1 MNFQKRNEKRK
12 QKQKE
17 ERNKIDCSIM
27 YSRSSNE
34 FKQNPRN
41 RKNKE
46 TKNSKAKYKKW

>member
-1 MNFQKRNEKRK
+1 
-12 QKQKE
+12 
-17 ERNKIDCSIM
+17 M

-46 TKNSKAKYKKW
+46 TKNSKGKYKNGKSRIFEKLDKPKLRKKKGS